1 MQYAKQI
8 SLILSVAGTLLGAG
22 AAQAAPAHD
31 KPYDRSTL
39 ELGLHGTHWNM
50 DQNSASGFGLD
61 VRASYMRL
69 AGVHLAY
76 DKVAVQDANVPLL
89 GYATPPDLRAE
100 LFLAPIA
107 NRYFSPYATAGV
119 GVATYA
125 DSRLSILGGLGAE
138 IAATSWLSLAGE
150 WRLVLP
156 SPTDTAEAVQARQK
170 ALTDAAKNGE
180 QVEIPGSVSEA
191 AGEYYNLQTWEL
203 VFGARYVF

>member
-1 MQYAKQI
+1 MEYTRNI
-8 SLILSVAGTLLGAG
+8 SVILSVAGALLGAG
-22 AAQAAPAHD
+22 AAEAKD
-31 KPYDRSTL
+31 KPFSRSTL
-39 ELGLHGTHWNM
+39 ELGMHGTHWNM

-61 VRASYMRL
+61 LRASYKRVVGL
-69 AGVHLAY
+69 QLAY
-76 DKVAVQDANVPLL
+76 DNVSMPDASVPLL

-119 GVATYA
+119 GVARYA

-138 IAATSWLSLAGE
+138 VAATSWLSLAGE

-156 SPTDTAEAVQARQK
+156 SPSDASQAVQARQE
-170 ALTDAAKNGE
+170 ALTDAAMKGK
-180 QVEIPGSVSEA
+180 QVKIPGSISEV